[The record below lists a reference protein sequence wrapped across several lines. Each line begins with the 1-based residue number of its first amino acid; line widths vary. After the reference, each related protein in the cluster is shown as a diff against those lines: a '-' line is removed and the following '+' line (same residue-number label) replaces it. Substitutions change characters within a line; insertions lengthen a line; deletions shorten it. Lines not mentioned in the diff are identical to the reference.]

1 MSETNSFDELV
12 PAEQNGG
19 GRLRRSG
26 TQSVK
31 DCQEVDLG
39 CLESLRREY
48 AEICERLVGEV
59 MRSRDERHA
68 ELIARIRSGFERN
81 SDAPKQ
87 GTESER
93 HQGVAGG
100 PHHG

>member
-39 CLESLRREY
+39 CL
-48 AEICERLVGEV
+48 ERLVGEV

-100 PHHG
+100 GHHG

>member
-48 AEICERLVGEV
+48 AEICERLLGEV
-59 MRSRDERHA
+59 MRARDDTPA

-81 SDAPKQ
+81 SDPPQ
-87 GTESER
+87 HGTASDR
-93 HQGVAGG
+93 PQGVAGDR
-100 PHHG
+100 HHG